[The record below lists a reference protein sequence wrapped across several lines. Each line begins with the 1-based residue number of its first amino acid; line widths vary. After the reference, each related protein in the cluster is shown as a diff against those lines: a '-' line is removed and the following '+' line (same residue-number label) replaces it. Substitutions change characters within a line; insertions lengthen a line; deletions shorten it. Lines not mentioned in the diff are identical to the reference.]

1 MIDKIE
7 VVIISIVI
15 GALLLVSMI
24 AIATSDKTGPVI
36 TVDDAI
42 KLSYTAGQDESV
54 LLQGVS
60 AYDKRDGD
68 VSSSLMVEST
78 IIKGN
83 VIKVRYAAK
92 DKHNNVTIAKQYRE
106 VAYNP
111 GDGSQPPAEE
121 QTTAPTENPETP
133 AGEQPQETPQGEAPQ
148 GEAPQGETPT
158 PAATAPITDEE
169 KASADAQGKPLI
181 RLKQT
186 EMTIHVGETFNAL
199 EAVSETYDASGDIS
213 RRIIISGDIDT
224 NTAGDYKLSYL
235 VTNENRVPS
244 DTVELIVHVI
254 TN

>member
-1 MIDKIE
+1 MINKIE

-121 QTTAPTENPETP
+121 QTAAENPNPETP
-133 AGEQPQETPQGEAPQ
+133 EGEQPQ
-148 GEAPQGETPT
+148 EAPQGETPAEAPQEET
-158 PAATAPITDEE
+158 PAAQTTPITDEE

-213 RRIIISGDIDT
+213 RRVIISGDIDT

-244 DTVELIVHVI
+244 DTVELIVHVV